1 MKKTICPVL
10 SLFMVFVLGSI
21 GLCGPL
27 NSPIKTLSLEQIRKS
42 AQAESGE
49 MVQFLSRTIQYPSV
63 ENSGEGVTPE
73 TAALLSFVLTYAQNM
88 GFNVRKAANGM
99 AGVLEYGEG
108 KESVGVLVHLDVV
121 PVSDHERPQWTHPP
135 FSGRIT
141 DREVWG
147 RGAQDNK
154 GALAS
159 VLWGAKI
166 LMDNQATFKRKLQ
179 IIIGTKEEKN
189 FEGLIA
195 YFKEFPQVKYGP
207 TFGFVPDGVF
217 ISQGEKGIADIEYK
231 FFGICGSKN
240 ALQRDTIV
248 GWSGGTA
255 LNTVPDFSYAI
266 IQSRN
271 VQKTREELLGVIQAV
286 TRELASGKTDQ
297 FYGLS
302 GPLEMDIGLQDY
314 NSFVAENTLEG
325 ISKGDLVLF
334 SKGISAHGSTPWTGK
349 NAVVAVALVGSRMS
363 QLSENAYKRAFKFV
377 TAKIGMSTDGSGLG
391 IPFTLSSQLPP
402 VLPGMTPIQYLGTS
416 ANLGLVT
423 EEGDQLVLSMN
434 FRTGFVNT
442 NEQLL
447 EASRMSAA
455 VFGGTAE
462 YVKGDG
468 SHYEPFYYTKDQPLL
483 NLVINAYKQ
492 VYPAYPEYTPYVFL
506 TPGSTYLKLVSNF
519 VNLGPVDLFPDPSAN
534 YFHAKN
540 EHTTIKGQVGNM
552 ILYAHTLQ
560 KMVQMETAP
569 VR

>member
-154 GALAS
+154 GA
-159 VLWGAKI
+159 
-166 LMDNQATFKRKLQ
+166 
-179 IIIGTKEEKN
+179 
-189 FEGLIA
+189 
-195 YFKEFPQVKYGP
+195 
-207 TFGFVPDGVF
+207 
-217 ISQGEKGIADIEYK
+217 
-231 FFGICGSKN
+231 
-240 ALQRDTIV
+240 
-248 GWSGGTA
+248 
-255 LNTVPDFSYAI
+255 
-266 IQSRN
+266 
-271 VQKTREELLGVIQAV
+271 
-286 TRELASGKTDQ
+286 LASGKTDQ